1 MTRAAPENILAS
13 WLPVKPIRKIAST
26 IFSANRGPRFGFLSD
41 DFIDD
46 FVIDKKSIVFHP
58 HPASPVKGEGLRAG
72 GKMGLIFI

>member
-1 MTRAAPENILAS
+1 
-13 WLPVKPIRKIAST
+13 
-26 IFSANRGPRFGFLSD
+26 LSD